1 MNMNDNI
8 LITILSQDRKR
19 IVAVKSGKIEVQ
31 RNIGGGRDAK
41 YTIVAGSSDLILE
54 SIGSYPE
61 EKDAIDALEKVFAA
75 IAAGEKTYI
84 MK

>member
-19 IVAVKSGKIEVQ
+19 IVAVRSGKIEVQ
-31 RNIGGGRDAK
+31 RNIGGGKDAK
-41 YTIVAGSSDLILE
+41 YAIIAGDGLTVEIL
-54 SIGSYPE
+54 GGYPE
-61 EKDAIDALEKVFAA
+61 EKDALDVLEKIFAA